1 MCWRGSRPNVFGPAE
16 RLDDDVSLTYCKVHK
31 MTLDTVLRRAIRG
44 APCSIRA
51 LARAAGVSHVML
63 AAIVTGRER
72 ATTRVALKVARALER
87 WAARCGGEA
96 AAVRAAVQGLSAKE
110 DV

>member
-1 MCWRGSRPNVFGPAE
+1 
-16 RLDDDVSLTYCKVHK
+16 
-31 MTLDTVLRRAIRG
+31 MTLDTVVRRAIRR

-51 LARAAGVSHVML
+51 LTEEAGVSHAML
-63 AAIVTGRER
+63 AAIVTGHER
-72 ATTRVALKVARALER
+72 ATPRVALRVAEALDK

-96 AAVRAAVQGLSAKE
+96 AAIRAVVGNHSRKE

>member
-1 MCWRGSRPNVFGPAE
+1 MSLPGSRRSALIPRQLNVLLSA
-16 RLDDDVSLTYCKVHK
+16 Y
-31 MTLDTVLRRAIRG
+31 MTLDAVLRRAIRR
-44 APCSIRA
+44 APCSTRA

-72 ATTRVALKVARALER
+72 ATPRVALKVAKALES

-96 AAVRAAVQGLSAKE
+96 AAIRSAIKVRSTKE